1 MFSPPSSCLTWCG
14 GWPPELS
21 LWITLF
27 RDPCSMWDLEIH
39 RKLLI
44 GYFPTW
50 QFRAFQQSPWLH
62 LYIYMYKILFIIFF
76 LVESFRLCASG
87 PPLKR
92 SVDTFLPPWR
102 SLSVFGRILRI
113 LMLGSL
119 WAHQRGHPWGQ
130 PWLSC
135 SIQKYEWYLM
145 ALFRAWVLC
154 SRFFS

>member
-44 GYFPTW
+44 GYFPSW
-50 QFRAFQQSPWLH
+50 GFRAFQQSPWL
-62 LYIYMYKILFIIFF
+62 YCSLF
-76 LVESFRLCASG
+76 SG
-87 PPLKR
+87 PVIQTSCFR
-92 SVDTFLPPWR
+92 SSSEEECGYFPPSVEEMLVSVWEISQNFWWWSSCEHILSTSLR
-102 SLSVFGRILRI
+102 SARI
-113 LMLGSL
+113 
-119 WAHQRGHPWGQ
+119 
-130 PWLSC
+130 SC
-135 SIQKYEWYLM
+135 SVLLLQKYEWYLM

-154 SRFFS
+154 SRLFL